1 MNHHMAQKHAKYNY
15 KGTTPKSHYT
25 SIYHNN
31 FIVSDIMFVYN
42 KLWSVAFFT
51 RYACKPWDGSYPYL
65 VSFPFYI
72 YIIYNPCIPY
82 FQMMEFLFTY
92 LLSFLFSEA
101 ICCCL

>member
-31 FIVSDIMFVYN
+31 IVSDIMFVYN

-72 YIIYNPCIPY
+72 YIQSLY
-82 FQMMEFLFTY
+82 
-92 LLSFLFSEA
+92 SLFSNDG
-101 ICCCL
+101 IFIHLSPFIFIF